1 MSSYKWN
8 LGSGHKTIFEYYKD
22 SINLK
27 NYFKWCFV
35 RNPWERIASAY
46 EDCPEIFQVAP
57 TFNKFIETIHSN
69 RNKIPKNHIS
79 YSNFYNI
86 GFPNHLYRIHFM
98 PMNLLIKVNG
108 ELCVDFIGKY
118 ENLKEDWGKIQREI
132 NIKPQELILSN
143 ARKQKINFGRKTS
156 YYKDLFNQYLIDL
169 VGEIYEEDVKLFNY
183 SFS

>member
-1 MSSYKWN
+1 
-8 LGSGHKTIFEYYKD
+8 
-22 SINLK
+22 
-27 NYFKWCFV
+27 
-35 RNPWERIASAY
+35 
-46 EDCPEIFQVAP
+46 
-57 TFNKFIETIHSN
+57 
-69 RNKIPKNHIS
+69 
-79 YSNFYNI
+79 
-86 GFPNHLYRIHFM
+86 
-98 PMNLLIKVNG
+98 MNLLIKVNG

>member
-1 MSSYKWN
+1 MSNINNELKSIFIHIPKCAGTSMSSYKWN

-57 TFNKFIETIHSN
+57 TFNKFIETIDSN

-79 YSNFYNI
+79 TFLGIKKDSST
-86 GFPNHLYRIHFM
+86 LYII
-98 PMNLLIKVNG
+98 PVCSIQI
-108 ELCVDFIGKY
+108 ELRV
-118 ENLKEDWGKIQREI
+118 E
-132 NIKPQELILSN
+132 S
-143 ARKQKINFGRKTS
+143 
-156 YYKDLFNQYLIDL
+156 LF
-169 VGEIYEEDVKLFNY
+169 
-183 SFS
+183 